1 MFKQS
6 YTINEVASIIADKV
20 LINFPEQLISHLLSD
35 SRKISTPESSLF
47 FTLKGRRDAHLFI
60 PQLYK
65 QGVRCFVITDQNF
78 QVSLY
83 PEANFIW
90 VKDSLNALQ
99 QLAANH
105 RQNFDYPVIGITG
118 SNGKTIVK
126 EWLFQLLVP
135 DYKIVRSPKS
145 YNSQIGVPLSVW
157 QMNDNY
163 DFAIIEAGISTVS
176 EMEQLE
182 KIIKPNIGILTNIG
196 SAHDEGFK
204 NREEKLAEKLKLFK
218 DSHTLIINSSLV
230 KPNFY
235 KKDIFTW
242 SLYGEEADLKIITIQ
257 KEDDQTLLKG
267 IYKSQEISINI
278 PFTSQSLIEDAVI
291 CWATLLKLEVKQEV
305 IQQRM
310 LKLLAVKMRLELKSG
325 IHQSSII
332 DDSYNSDFSSLEIA
346 LDFLNQQ
353 KQHPNKTLILSD
365 IHQTGIPPKE
375 LYQNLI
381 QLLETKGIQQFVGVG
396 EDIYQFKDSFKI
408 KSWFYKNTD
417 DFLDQFDTQLIKN
430 QIVLIKG
437 ARHFEFERISKLLTQ
452 KVHDTVLEI
461 NMNALEHNLNHYKS
475 KLKPG
480 VKLMAMVKAFA
491 YGSGSEEVAN
501 LLQHNR
507 VDYLAVAYADEGI
520 TLRQAGVTIPI
531 MVLSPEVSSF
541 EAIVQYQLEP
551 ELYNFR
557 ILKAFAEFI
566 SEIDGMEYPVHIKF
580 DTGMHRLGFDENEA
594 KDLSDFLL
602 QNSQLKVKSVL
613 SHLAASDSDIHQ
625 DYTHQQIELF
635 DLLSS
640 NLRNTLGYNFIRHIA
655 NTSAIS
661 KWPSAQFDMV
671 RLGIGL
677 YGIESIEKERLSLQN
692 VATLKTTIS
701 QIKHLKKGDTVGY
714 GRKGVMLKDGKIAT
728 VKIGYADGYPRA
740 LGNGLG
746 KMLIKNQ
753 LVHTIGS
760 ICMDMC
766 MLDIT
771 GLDIKE
777 EDEVIIFGEDAS
789 VYDMANDL
797 RTIPYEVITNISQR
811 VKRVYFYE

>member
-6 YTINEVASIIADKV
+6 YTVEELADLIAQKV
-20 LINFPEQLISHLLSD
+20 LINLPQQLISHLSSD
-35 SRKISTPESSLF
+35 SRKIATPEHTLF

-60 PQLYK
+60 SQLYQ
-65 QGVRCFVITDQNF
+65 QGVRSFVITDENF
-78 QVSLY
+78 QTNLY
-83 PEANFIW
+83 PEANFLW
-90 VKDSLNALQ
+90 VKDSLKALQ
-99 QLAANH
+99 LLATQH
-105 RQNFDYPVIGITG
+105 RQNFHYPVIGITG

-157 QMNDNY
+157 QMNKNY
-163 DFAIIEAGISTVS
+163 NLALFEVGISTKS
-176 EMEQLE
+176 EMDQLE
-182 KIIKPNIGILTNIG
+182 KIVKPDIGILTNIG

-204 NREEKLAEKLKLFK
+204 NREEKLKEKLKLFK
-218 DSHTLIINSSLV
+218 EAGTLIINANLV
-230 KPNFY
+230 RSNIPQ
-235 KKDIFTW
+235 KDVFTW
-242 SLYGEEADLKIITIQ
+242 SLNGSDADLKIIAIQ
-257 KEDDQTLLKG
+257 KDDDQALISSVYQSK
-267 IYKSQEISINI
+267 EISINI
-278 PFTSQSLIEDAVI
+278 PFNSQSLIEDAII
-291 CWATLLKLEVKQEV
+291 CWATLLKLGVKQEI

-310 LKLLAVKMRLELKSG
+310 LKLLSVKMRLELKSG
-325 IHQSSII
+325 IYQSSII

-353 KQHPNKTLILSD
+353 KQHSDKTLILSD

-396 EDIYQFKDSFKI
+396 EDLYQFKDAFKI
-408 KSWFYKNTD
+408 KSWFYKTTD
-417 DFLDQFDTQLIKN
+417 DFLNQFDTSLIKN

-461 NMNALEHNLNHYKS
+461 NMNALEYNLNHYKS

-557 ILKAFAEFI
+557 ILKAFADFI
-566 SEIDGMEYPVHIKF
+566 SEADPIEYPVHIKF
-580 DTGMHRLGFDENEA
+580 DTGMHRLGFGADDF
-594 KDLSDFLL
+594 KDLSNFLL

-613 SHLAASDSDIHQ
+613 SHLAASDSDLHS
-625 DYTHQQIELF
+625 DYTECQIQLF
-635 DLLSS
+635 DKLSS
-640 NLRNTLGYNFIRHIA
+640 SLKSVLGYDFIRHIS
-655 NTSAIS
+655 NTSGIS
-661 KWPSAQFDMV
+661 KWPEAQFDMV

-677 YGIESIEKERLSLQN
+677 YGIESIEKERSALHN

-714 GRKGVMLKDGKIAT
+714 GRKGVMLEDGKIAT

-740 LGNGLG
+740 LGNGVG
-746 KMLIKNQ
+746 KMMINHHQ
-753 LVHTIGS
+753 VHTIGS

-771 GLDIKE
+771 GLAIKE
-777 EDEVIIFGEDAS
+777 EDEVIIFGEKAS
-789 VYDMANDL
+789 VYEMANDL
-797 RTIPYEVITNISQR
+797 KTIPYEVITNISQR

>member
-6 YTINEVASIIADKV
+6 YTAEELADIIAKKA
-20 LINFPEQLISHLLSD
+20 LINFPQQIISHLSSD
-35 SRKISTPESSLF
+35 SRKISTPENTLF

-60 PQLYK
+60 SQLYQ
-65 QGVRCFVITDQNF
+65 QGVRCFVITDENF
-78 QVSLY
+78 HVNLY
-83 PEANFIW
+83 PEANFLW
-90 VKDSLNALQ
+90 VKDSLKALQ
-99 QLAANH
+99 LLTAHH
-105 RQNFDYPVIGITG
+105 RQHFDYPVIGITG

-157 QMNDNY
+157 QMNENY
-163 DFAIIEAGISTVS
+163 DLALFEAGISTRA

-182 KIIKPNIGILTNIG
+182 KIIKPDIGILTNIG
-196 SAHDEGFK
+196 SAHDEGFE
-204 NREEKLAEKLKLFK
+204 NREEKLKEKLKLFK
-218 DSHTLIINSSLV
+218 DAKTLIINAHLV
-230 KPNFY
+230 KPDFPQM
-235 KKDIFTW
+235 DIFTW
-242 SLYGEEADLKIITIQ
+242 SLNGSAADLKIIRIQ
-257 KEDDQTLLKG
+257 KEDDQTLLNA
-267 IYKSQEISINI
+267 IYQSQEININI
-278 PFTSQSLIEDAVI
+278 PFNSQSLIEDAII
-291 CWATLLKLEVKQEV
+291 CWATLLKLGVKQEI

-310 LKLLAVKMRLELKSG
+310 LKLLSVKMRLELKSG

-353 KQHPNKTLILSD
+353 KQHPDKTLILSD

-375 LYQNLI
+375 LYKNLI

-396 EDIYQFKDSFKI
+396 EDIYQFKDLFKI
-408 KSWFYKNTD
+408 RSWFYKDTD
-417 DFLDQFDTQLIKN
+417 DFLAKFDTTLIKN

-531 MVLSPEVSSF
+531 MVLSPEISSF

-557 ILKAFAEFI
+557 ILKAFADFI
-566 SEIDGMEYPVHIKF
+566 LEANTSHYPVHIKF
-580 DTGMHRLGFDENEA
+580 DTGMHRLGFEEDDF

-602 QNSQLKVKSVL
+602 KNPQLKVKSVL
-613 SHLAASDSDIHQ
+613 SHLAASESDLHR
-625 DYTHQQIELF
+625 DYTAHQIKLF
-635 DLLSS
+635 DQLSS
-640 NLRNTLGYNFIRHIA
+640 SLKSVLGHNFIRHIL
-655 NTSAIS
+655 NTSGIS
-661 KWPSAQFDMV
+661 KWPEAQFDMV

-677 YGIESIEKERLSLQN
+677 YGIESIEKERSALQN

-714 GRKGVMLKDGKIAT
+714 GRKGVMLEDGKIAT

-740 LGNGLG
+740 LGNGIG
-746 KMLIKNQ
+746 KMIINRHQVK
-753 LVHTIGS
+753 TIGS

-771 GLDIKE
+771 GLAIKE
-777 EDEVIIFGEDAS
+777 EDEVIIFGEEAS
-789 VYDMANDL
+789 VYEMANDL
-797 RTIPYEVITNISQR
+797 GTIPYEVMTNISQR